1 MEGGRRKKRL
11 NSVDSNKDQVQ
22 KEKKHQPLVV
32 KAFFLINLK
41 AKIYFLFE

>member
-22 KEKKHQPLVV
+22 KEKKTPTKVISS
-32 KAFFLINLK
+32 KGIFFN
-41 AKIYFLFE
+41 

>member
-22 KEKKHQPLVV
+22 KEKKTPTISS
-32 KAFFLINLK
+32 KGIFFN
-41 AKIYFLFE
+41 